1 MKRFIILGGVVLL
14 GAVSALM
21 YTLFPPVETQL
32 NADMAEDGEVS
43 VTETERNAVQSGS
56 VRFSLPSGF
65 YSENISLELS
75 ADSGTVYF
83 TTDGSDP
90 VPGESEFYTQPIE
103 INATPE
109 VRATTVKALSVLS
122 DGTKGDIC
130 TVSYVVGQD
139 VAERFDSNTLV
150 FVLSTDPYN
159 LYDYEYGI
167 AVPGKI
173 YDDYVKE
180 HPGEE
185 IPYNAPGNYYM
196 SGREAERPIYVEV
209 FESDGTKVIDQA
221 AGVRLSGGYSRVPD
235 QKSLRLIA
243 RKSYDPDN
251 GKFKYAFFEGAQ
263 TADGV
268 PVSEFDRIVLRN
280 GANDREFAGV
290 RDELSQKLAQD
301 YGYPVTQHCTP
312 AAAMDAVEKGGNRQ
326 VSPKT

>member
-109 VRATTVKALSVLS
+109 VRATTVKALSVLA

-130 TVSYVVGQD
+130 TV
-139 VAERFDSNTLV
+139 TLSPGRILIKFIRSLPEMCARMV
-150 FVLSTDPYN
+150 CPPPISTENMAFGSASVTMPSSS
-159 LYDYEYGI
+159 I
-167 AVPGKI
+167 TSSFAKI
-173 YDDYVKE
+173 
-180 HPGEE
+180 
-185 IPYNAPGNYYM
+185 N
-196 SGREAERPIYVEV
+196 
-209 FESDGTKVIDQA
+209 
-221 AGVRLSGGYSRVPD
+221 
-235 QKSLRLIA
+235 
-243 RKSYDPDN
+243 
-251 GKFKYAFFEGAQ
+251 
-263 TADGV
+263 
-268 PVSEFDRIVLRN
+268 
-280 GANDREFAGV
+280 
-290 RDELSQKLAQD
+290 
-301 YGYPVTQHCTP
+301 
-312 AAAMDAVEKGGNRQ
+312 
-326 VSPKT
+326 

>member
-90 VPGESEFYTQPIE
+90 VPGESELYTQPIE

-122 DGTKGDIC
+122 DGTEGEIY
-130 TVSYVVGQD
+130 TVRSRCR
-139 VAERFDSNTLV
+139 AERS
-150 FVLSTDPYN
+150 
-159 LYDYEYGI
+159 G
-167 AVPGKI
+167 AVRQQ
-173 YDDYVKE
+173 Y
-180 HPGEE
+180 
-185 IPYNAPGNYYM
+185 
-196 SGREAERPIYVEV
+196 
-209 FESDGTKVIDQA
+209 
-221 AGVRLSGGYSRVPD
+221 AGVRAEHR
-235 QKSLRLIA
+235 
-243 RKSYDPDN
+243 
-251 GKFKYAFFEGAQ
+251 
-263 TADGV
+263 
-268 PVSEFDRIVLRN
+268 PV
-280 GANDREFAGV
+280 
-290 RDELSQKLAQD
+290 
-301 YGYPVTQHCTP
+301 
-312 AAAMDAVEKGGNRQ
+312 
-326 VSPKT
+326 

>member
-1 MKRFIILGGVVLL
+1 M
-14 GAVSALM
+14 
-21 YTLFPPVETQL
+21 
-32 NADMAEDGEVS
+32 
-43 VTETERNAVQSGS
+43 
-56 VRFSLPSGF
+56 
-65 YSENISLELS
+65 
-75 ADSGTVYF
+75 
-83 TTDGSDP
+83 
-90 VPGESEFYTQPIE
+90 
-103 INATPE
+103 
-109 VRATTVKALSVLS
+109 
-122 DGTKGDIC
+122 
-130 TVSYVVGQD
+130 SYVVGQD
-139 VAERFDSNTLV
+139 VAERFDGNTLV

-196 SGREAERPIYVEV
+196 SGRESERPIYVEV

-268 PVSEFDRIVLRN
+268 PVSEFDRIVSATAPTTASSQASGTTFPEAGAGLRLPGDAALHSGGGVPKRRVLWVLL
-280 GANDREFAGV
+280 GARELQ
-290 RDELSQKLAQD
+290 R
-301 YGYPVTQHCTP
+301 
-312 AAAMDAVEKGGNRQ
+312 
-326 VSPKT
+326 

>member
-90 VPGESEFYTQPIE
+90 VPGESELYTQPIE

-122 DGTKGDIC
+122 DGTEGEIY

-221 AGVRLSGGYSRVPD
+221 AGGKALRRLFQGSRPEVAEAHRP
-235 QKSLRLIA
+235 QELR
-243 RKSYDPDN
+243 P
-251 GKFKYAFFEGAQ
+251 GQ
-263 TADGV
+263 
-268 PVSEFDRIVLRN
+268 
-280 GANDREFAGV
+280 
-290 RDELSQKLAQD
+290 
-301 YGYPVTQHCTP
+301 
-312 AAAMDAVEKGGNRQ
+312 RQ
-326 VSPKT
+326 VQICVL

>member
-1 MKRFIILGGVVLL
+1 M
-14 GAVSALM
+14 
-21 YTLFPPVETQL
+21 
-32 NADMAEDGEVS
+32 
-43 VTETERNAVQSGS
+43 
-56 VRFSLPSGF
+56 
-65 YSENISLELS
+65 
-75 ADSGTVYF
+75 
-83 TTDGSDP
+83 
-90 VPGESEFYTQPIE
+90 
-103 INATPE
+103 
-109 VRATTVKALSVLS
+109 KALSVLS

-221 AGVRLSGGYSRVPD
+221 AGVGALRRLFQGSRPEVAEAHRP
-235 QKSLRLIA
+235 QELR
-243 RKSYDPDN
+243 P
-251 GKFKYAFFEGAQ
+251 GQ
-263 TADGV
+263 
-268 PVSEFDRIVLRN
+268 
-280 GANDREFAGV
+280 
-290 RDELSQKLAQD
+290 
-301 YGYPVTQHCTP
+301 
-312 AAAMDAVEKGGNRQ
+312 RQ
-326 VSPKT
+326 VQICVL